1 MESSSSI
8 SSELYVIVR
17 HVVYCI
23 DVIISLLKCTYTK
36 CLYAKINKDTRVKL
50 YIIRQKCLRS
60 V

>member
-1 MESSSSI
+1 MESSSCI

-36 CLYAKINKDTRVKL
+36 CLYAKTNKDTRVKL